1 MKTAEGVMRK
11 VAVTAVAGLLLMAM
25 AAPAQAAWHSYVSHE
40 LGFSVEMPGEVKA
53 QRGTYREAIA
63 GPRQTV
69 VFRSVDDNIEYKVT
83 VLTFTQAQMDG
94 ADLLGERVFYYEGR
108 DNNEGVHDENGVR
121 MDTFGRVEPGKEAV
135 YGRKVSVDRPKN
147 GGRTLAA
154 FYFTKGKL
162 YTLEATVLPAN
173 GDYATPDTGRFIDSL
188 TFNLGRANKD
198 ATELKLPAPE

>member
-1 MKTAEGVMRK
+1 MPSVRLAISFFT
-11 VAVTAVAGLLLMAM
+11 GLSLIAM
-25 AAPAQAAWHSYVSHE
+25 VAPAQAAWHSYVSRE

-53 QRGTYREAIA
+53 QHGTYREAIA

-69 VFRSVDDNIEYKVT
+69 VFRSVDDNIEYKIT
-83 VLTFTQAQMDG
+83 VMNFAQAQADG

-108 DNNEGVHDENGVR
+108 DNNEGVHDEKGVR
-121 MDTFGRVEPGKEAV
+121 MDTFGRVEPGKEAI
-135 YGRKVSVDRPKN
+135 YGRKLSVDRPNN
-147 GGRTLAA
+147 GGRTLAGI
-154 FYFTKGKL
+154 YFTKGKL

-188 TFNLGRANKD
+188 TFNLARANKD

>member
-1 MKTAEGVMRK
+1 MTKKTTIKLAIPAM
-11 VAVTAVAGLLLMAM
+11 AGLSLMAM

-69 VFRSVDDNIEYKVT
+69 VFRSVDDNIEYKIT
-83 VLTFTQAQMDG
+83 VMNFAQAQADG

-108 DNNEGVHDENGVR
+108 DNNEGVHDEKGVR

-135 YGRKVSVDRPKN
+135 YGRKVSVDRPNN

-173 GDYATPDTGRFIDSL
+173 GDYATPDAGRFVDSL

-198 ATELKLPAPE
+198 ATELKLPPPE

>member
-1 MKTAEGVMRK
+1 
-11 VAVTAVAGLLLMAM
+11 
-25 AAPAQAAWHSYVSHE
+25 
-40 LGFSVEMPGEVKA
+40 
-53 QRGTYREAIA
+53 
-63 GPRQTV
+63 
-69 VFRSVDDNIEYKVT
+69 VDDNIEYKIT
-83 VLTFTQAQMDG
+83 VMNFAQAQADG
-94 ADLLGERVFYYEGR
+94 ADLLGERVFFYEGR

-173 GDYATPDTGRFIDSL
+173 GDYATPDAGRFIDSL

-198 ATELKLPAPE
+198 ATELKLPPPE